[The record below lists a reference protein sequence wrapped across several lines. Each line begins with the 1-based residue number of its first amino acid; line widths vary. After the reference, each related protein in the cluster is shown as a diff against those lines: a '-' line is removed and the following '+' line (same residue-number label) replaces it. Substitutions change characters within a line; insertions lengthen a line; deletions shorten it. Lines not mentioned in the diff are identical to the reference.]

1 MARFGYIA
9 LRSDGRPVHGQLDAA
24 DERAAAAMLQ
34 EQSLFITKLRA
45 AARPRVRAVGAQ
57 RLAFFFRE
65 LALMTRSGVTL
76 LAALRVC
83 EERGASAP
91 TSSMA
96 GRLAERIR
104 AGHSLSRALAAETR
118 IPRLAVRLVESGE
131 TTGDLDPALDRIAE
145 IIEHRAALRRSLIT
159 SIAYPAVV
167 FCVSLAVA
175 AFLVVAIVPKF
186 AAFFARRGIAMPATT
201 SALVE
206 LSNWIRAHGLALVAI
221 VLLTLGLVIAL
232 HYSQRFRAPLHR
244 AALRIPIVG
253 RLWQVASLCQF
264 TWTLGALLRSGVTL
278 IESIRVTAASVGN
291 RALGAHLAALE
302 QRVLAGESLSR
313 GLDDPLLPPVVPSLV
328 AAGEQS
334 GAMTEVLDELARFY
348 QADLDQRIRRMSSL
362 VEPVLIL
369 IVGAMVGFVYLSFFQ
384 ALMQLAKR

>member
-175 AFLVVAIVPKF
+175 GSARTASRWWRSCCSRWDWSSRCTTRSASARRSIVPRCASRSSGGCGRLRRSASSPGRSAHCF
-186 AAFFARRGIAMPATT
+186 AA
-201 SALVE
+201 V
-206 LSNWIRAHGLALVAI
+206 
-221 VLLTLGLVIAL
+221 
-232 HYSQRFRAPLHR
+232 
-244 AALRIPIVG
+244 
-253 RLWQVASLCQF
+253 
-264 TWTLGALLRSGVTL
+264 
-278 IESIRVTAASVGN
+278 
-291 RALGAHLAALE
+291 
-302 QRVLAGESLSR
+302 
-313 GLDDPLLPPVVPSLV
+313 
-328 AAGEQS
+328 
-334 GAMTEVLDELARFY
+334 
-348 QADLDQRIRRMSSL
+348 
-362 VEPVLIL
+362 
-369 IVGAMVGFVYLSFFQ
+369 
-384 ALMQLAKR
+384 